1 MEKAARSSLLGS
13 WVLSSFLAL
22 GGCAH
27 PARELPPD
35 ISSADAQ
42 RMRALDRESGEYA
55 MSCDAL
61 SERHDAVA
69 KDIVAGHEKLRQVRD
84 GNQGKALAGLFI
96 LTPIWLS
103 MENGTDDRK
112 KLDELENQK
121 ERIERIRQA
130 RGCARPAT

>member
-1 MEKAARSSLLGS
+1 MEKAVRSSLFGS
-13 WVLSSFLAL
+13 WVLSSFLVL

-35 ISSADAQ
+35 ISSAEAQ
-42 RMRALDRESGEYA
+42 RIRAFDRESAEYA

-61 SERHDAVA
+61 SERRDAIG
-69 KDIVAGHEKLRQVRD
+69 KDIVAGHEKLKQVRND
-84 GNQGKALAGLFI
+84 NQGKALAGLFL

-121 ERIERIRQA
+121 ERIERIQRV
-130 RGCARPAT
+130 RGCWRPAT